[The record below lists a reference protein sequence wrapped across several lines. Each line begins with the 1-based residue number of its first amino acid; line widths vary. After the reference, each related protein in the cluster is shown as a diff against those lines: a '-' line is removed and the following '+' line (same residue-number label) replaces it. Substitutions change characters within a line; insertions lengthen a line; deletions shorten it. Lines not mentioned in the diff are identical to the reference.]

1 MTRSMRRGRARAR
14 AHVRAC
20 GGGGAYPLAPSAME
34 STRNLFAWN
43 HAASL
48 SLGTRVIDRNG
59 PSGLLLVSTVS
70 SMPGSALL
78 AAVAALAL
86 ALVSSSAGTLT
97 TAVRSGA
104 AAAAAWRGEPACC
117 ADFFLPAVDSVPRR
131 G

>member
-1 MTRSMRRGRARAR
+1 
-14 AHVRAC
+14 
-20 GGGGAYPLAPSAME
+20 ME

-78 AAVAALAL
+78 AAAVALAP
-86 ALVSSSAGTLT
+86 ALVSLLGEPPLT
-97 TAVRSGA
+97 TSACEADGA
-104 AAAAAWRGEPACC
+104 TEAATPP
-117 ADFFLPAVDSVPRR
+117 FSKSRR
-131 G
+131 RCEG

>member
-78 AAVAALAL
+78 ALFGSSQLGFGAPWS
-86 ALVSSSAGTLT
+86 SSSAASAGTSESVVT
-97 TAVRSGA
+97 T
-104 AAAAAWRGEPACC
+104 P
-117 ADFFLPAVDSVPRR
+117 P
-131 G
+131 